1 MVSFFSFV
9 SFIISIRFL
18 LTFAYNQAMSSI
30 SIETYNENQLTV
42 EEYVRYIKI
51 RDGLQHMLDNAK
63 IKEALREAEESLMG
77 LNVDMTVKYSFNRK
91 KY

>member
-1 MVSFFSFV
+1 
-9 SFIISIRFL
+9 
-18 LTFAYNQAMSSI
+18 MSSI

-63 IKEALREAEESLMG
+63 IKEALCEAEDSLKG
-77 LNVDMTVKYSFNRK
+77 LTVDMTVKYSFNRK

>member
-1 MVSFFSFV
+1 
-9 SFIISIRFL
+9 
-18 LTFAYNQAMSSI
+18 MSSI

-51 RDGLQHMLDNAK
+51 RDGLQQMLDNAK
-63 IKEALREAEESLMG
+63 IKEALREAEESLKG
-77 LNVDMTVKYSFNRK
+77 LTADMTVKYSFNRK